1 MMSKRAKLFLVNI
14 IAFILLF
21 CCYMFDW
28 VINGRLPNEIT
39 LQYLLIMCVFTFC
52 SLIVYYLS
60 IIADA
65 LKRPRADKM
74 DSDRQPKQ

>member
-1 MMSKRAKLFLVNI
+1 MSKRTKLFLVNI
-14 IAFILLF
+14 IAFSVLLCF
-21 CCYMFDW
+21 YMFDW
-28 VINGRLPNEIT
+28 AINGRLPNEIT
-39 LQYLLIMCVFTFC
+39 LQYLLVMCVFTFC

-65 LKRPRADKM
+65 LKRGRGDKK

>member
-1 MMSKRAKLFLVNI
+1 MSKRAKLFLVNI

-28 VINGRLPNEIT
+28 AVNGNPPNETT
-39 LQYLLIMCVFTFC
+39 LQYLLVMCAFTFC
-52 SLIVYYLS
+52 SLVVYYLS

-65 LKRPRADKM
+65 LKRSRSDKK

>member
-1 MMSKRAKLFLVNI
+1 MSKRAKLFLANI
-14 IAFILLF
+14 IAVILLF

-28 VINGRLPNEIT
+28 AVNGRLPNETT
-39 LQYLLIMCVFTFC
+39 LQYLLIMCAFTFC

-65 LKRPRADKM
+65 LKRSRSDKK
-74 DSDRQPKQ
+74 DNDRQPKQ

>member
-1 MMSKRAKLFLVNI
+1 MSKRAKLFLANI

-28 VINGRLPNEIT
+28 AVNGRLPNETT
-39 LQYLLIMCVFTFC
+39 LQYLLIMCAFTFC

-65 LKRPRADKM
+65 LKRGRSGKNDDHPSQK
-74 DSDRQPKQ
+74 

>member
-1 MMSKRAKLFLVNI
+1 MSKRAKLFLVNI

-28 VINGRLPNEIT
+28 AVNGRLPNETT
-39 LQYLLIMCVFTFC
+39 LQYLLIMCAFTFC

-65 LKRPRADKM
+65 LKRGRSGKNDDHP
-74 DSDRQPKQ
+74 SQQ